1 MAKKHSINNSVFVA
15 FIVAVVIIIIKVVED
30 EIRSKVVTLGK
41 KIWQEEQV
49 EANQFQS
56 FLAGLKNSVIIVIVI
71 IVIDIVIIPI
81 IKILIAMTIIPLPS

>member
-1 MAKKHSINNSVFVA
+1 M
-15 FIVAVVIIIIKVVED
+15 
-30 EIRSKVVTLGK
+30 TLGK

-49 EANQFQS
+49 EANQLQS

-71 IVIDIVIIPI
+71 IVIAVVIIPI